1 MLLNNTK
8 PGRDSH
14 GELHGVAVSTAYHVW
29 AGTSPEYD
37 EGGSVKSWPWF
48 HTTSHAHGQREALS
62 DLELTVHCHLRFH
75 PHYCTVALT
84 WGARTPAALHLEE
97 PCTAQAHAGGS
108 PWLERAA

>member
-1 MLLNNTK
+1 FTARPSCADHEPLAGELQVLNERLNCTASKTTHHFFLLKAVEMVLNNTK

-48 HTTSHAHGQREALS
+48 HTTSHAHGQREAL
-62 DLELTVHCHLRFH
+62 
-75 PHYCTVALT
+75 
-84 WGARTPAALHLEE
+84 
-97 PCTAQAHAGGS
+97 
-108 PWLERAA
+108 